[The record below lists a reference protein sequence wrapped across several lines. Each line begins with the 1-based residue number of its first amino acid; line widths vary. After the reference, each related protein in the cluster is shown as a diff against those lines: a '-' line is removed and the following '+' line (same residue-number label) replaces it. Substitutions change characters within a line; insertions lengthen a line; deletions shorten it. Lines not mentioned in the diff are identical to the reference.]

1 MNASCVT
8 RDGSRVPG
16 GCAYDDFV
24 TCGIAAIG
32 AGGSCKAR
40 SSLMATAH
48 AAVPL
53 PRPRKVSAA
62 EHDKLFRE
70 FVRWRNEQHA
80 AQ

>member
-24 TCGIAAIG
+24 TCGIAA
-32 AGGSCKAR
+32 CKAR
-40 SSLMATAH
+40 SSLIAATAH